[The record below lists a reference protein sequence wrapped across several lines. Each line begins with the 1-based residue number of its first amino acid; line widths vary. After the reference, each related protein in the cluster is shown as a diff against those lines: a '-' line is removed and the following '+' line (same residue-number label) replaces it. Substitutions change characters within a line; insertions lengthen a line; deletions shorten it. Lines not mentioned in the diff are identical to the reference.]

1 MNTSEIIDTTETS
14 NVSKR
19 QEREGQ
25 IEEAKEVVHAEIGIT
40 PIEKSTSI
48 DHNNVDENMV
58 QISSTITRMSRD
70 CSSIRLAYDAIYHV
84 KGIKTVLTGMG
95 TQIESKNMHNI
106 LQAVEAAHQALKNAG
121 IKRIIT
127 SIHIDERLDKVS
139 TLEDKEDSVKKR
151 LLITS

>member
-25 IEEAKEVVHAEIGIT
+25 IEEAKEVVRAEIGIT
-40 PIEKSTSI
+40 PIEKSTST

-58 QISSTITRMSRD
+58 QTSSAITSTSRE
-70 CSSIRLAYDAIYHV
+70 IAMAYDAIYYV
-84 KGIKTVLTGMG
+84 KGIKTILTGMG

-106 LQAVEAAHQALKNAG
+106 LQAV
-121 IKRIIT
+121 
-127 SIHIDERLDKVS
+127 
-139 TLEDKEDSVKKR
+139 
-151 LLITS
+151 